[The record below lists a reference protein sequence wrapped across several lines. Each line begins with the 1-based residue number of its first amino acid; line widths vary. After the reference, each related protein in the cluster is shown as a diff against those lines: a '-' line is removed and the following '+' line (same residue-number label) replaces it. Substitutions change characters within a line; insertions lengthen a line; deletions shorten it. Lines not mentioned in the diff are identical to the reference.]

1 MSIKNLTPEHKLTL
15 QLVLAVF
22 LTVAGVVLLFMGFWA
37 PPIAEI
43 SPSVLTAFGEISTFS
58 AACLG
63 MDYKYQAKIWI
74 E

>member
-43 SPSVLTAFGEISTFS
+43 CLIVLSLVTNLPA
-58 AACLG
+58 L
-63 MDYKYQAKIWI
+63 KVQAPFVVVVALSILFV
-74 E
+74 